1 MKEDQGWDTQEAGRE
16 DGEGRGKNQEV
27 SETHGHPFAAPGP
40 WLCSSMRLALPQSR
54 AIWTPSHPAALF
66 PWESYL
72 KGSKNPSRLPSLLRA
87 PARQEPVGDKGPYSP
102 QSRGVGGR
110 GAPSDSS

>member
-40 WLCSSMRLALPQSR
+40 WLCSSMKLALPQSR
-54 AIWTPSHPAALF
+54 AIRTPSHPCSPFPLGKLF
-66 PWESYL
+66 EGL
-72 KGSKNPSRLPSLLRA
+72 
-87 PARQEPVGDKGPYSP
+87 
-102 QSRGVGGR
+102 
-110 GAPSDSS
+110 